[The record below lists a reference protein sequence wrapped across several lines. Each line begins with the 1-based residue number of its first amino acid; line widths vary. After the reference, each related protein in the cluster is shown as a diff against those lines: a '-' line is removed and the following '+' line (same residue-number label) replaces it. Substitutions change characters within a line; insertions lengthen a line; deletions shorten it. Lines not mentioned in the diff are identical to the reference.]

1 VDTVVQIVQ
10 VPATLAAG
18 AIVFASQQSMIEAI
32 SPGLAIVVGVLAA
45 GSVHALR
52 TLARPVVNAAT
63 IGLGGPVVSVGED
76 VGALGLTVL
85 ALAAPIVGLLL
96 LAAILFL
103 VARLVVR
110 RFGARSRPA
119 RAV

>member
-1 VDTVVQIVQ
+1 
-10 VPATLAAG
+10 
-18 AIVFASQQSMIEAI
+18 
-32 SPGLAIVVGVLAA
+32 
-45 GSVHALR
+45 
-52 TLARPVVNAAT
+52 
-63 IGLGGPVVSVGED
+63 VGED

-110 RFGARSRPA
+110 RFGAGRRPA